1 MKLPIGRKAFIAAGG
16 VAGALAF
23 WRIRSRRKQREELE
37 WEAEVVGAI
46 DEGRGA
52 AETAGSTSG
61 SSSSGS

>member
-1 MKLPIGRKAFIAAGG
+1 MKVPIGRKALIAVGG
-16 VAGALAF
+16 AAGALAF

-46 DEGRGA
+46 DEGHVA

-61 SSSSGS
+61 SSSSS

>member
-1 MKLPIGRKAFIAAGG
+1 MKVPFGRKGLIAIGG

-23 WRIRSRRKQREELE
+23 WRIRSRRRQREELE

-52 AETAGSTSG
+52 GEPAGSTAG
-61 SSSSGS
+61 VSSGA

>member
-1 MKLPIGRKAFIAAGG
+1 MKVPMGRKGLIAIGG

-23 WRIRSRRKQREELE
+23 WRIRSRRRQREELE

-52 AETAGSTSG
+52 GEPAGSTAGATSG
-61 SSSSGS
+61 A